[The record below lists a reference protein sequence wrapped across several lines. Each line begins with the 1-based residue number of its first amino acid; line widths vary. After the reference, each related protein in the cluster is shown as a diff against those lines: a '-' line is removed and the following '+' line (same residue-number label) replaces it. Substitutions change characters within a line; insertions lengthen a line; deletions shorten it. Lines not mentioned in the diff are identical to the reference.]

1 MKSIFFILTLITMA
15 LIVIVLIT
23 GIALMAKGGELNK
36 KYSNKLMKAR
46 VYLQGLALV
55 FFFLSV
61 TLSE

>member
-23 GIALMAKGGELNK
+23 GVTLMAKGGELNK

-61 TLSE
+61 TLAE